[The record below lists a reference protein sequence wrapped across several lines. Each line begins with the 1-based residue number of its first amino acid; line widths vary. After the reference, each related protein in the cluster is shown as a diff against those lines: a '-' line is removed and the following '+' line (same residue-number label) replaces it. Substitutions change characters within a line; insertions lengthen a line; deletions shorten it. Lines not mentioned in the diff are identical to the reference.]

1 MIQQHIFLFFISILF
16 TVTVNSQVKEQD
28 TIKNKEKYGLRIGVD
43 LSKPI
48 NSFFQTETKGLELVS
63 DVRVLRNYYA
73 AVELGFLE
81 KTTNEDYL
89 NFTTK
94 GSYIKA
100 GFNYNAYENWIGMN
114 NEIYVGLRYGLSFFN
129 QTLNSYTP
137 NVYGTYFIP
146 ETIEPN
152 TEFKDLTAHWVE
164 FVFGMKVETFN
175 NLFIGASITF
185 NNLIS
190 TTDPDNFK
198 NLQIPGF
205 NRVFLNNKGV
215 GFNYTLSYL
224 IPIIKKNK

>member
-1 MIQQHIFLFFISILF
+1 MTQQHIFLFFISILL
-16 TVTVNSQVKEQD
+16 TVTAKSQVTQQD

-48 NSFFQTETKGLELVS
+48 NSFFETETKGLEIVS
-63 DVRVLRNYYA
+63 DFRVLRNYYA
-73 AVELGFLE
+73 AVELGFLD
-81 KTTNEDYL
+81 KTTNENYL

-94 GSYIKA
+94 GTYIKA
-100 GFNYNAYENWIGMN
+100 GFNYNAYKNWIGMN
-114 NEIYVGLRYGLSFFN
+114 NEIYIGLRYGFSFFN

-146 ETIEPN
+146 ETLVSN

-175 NLFIGASITF
+175 NLFIGVNISF

-198 NLQIPGF
+198 NLQVPGF

-224 IPIIKKNK
+224 IPIFKKNK

>member
-1 MIQQHIFLFFISILF
+1 MTQQHILLFFISILL
-16 TVTVNSQVKEQD
+16 TVTVNSQVTQQD

-43 LSKPI
+43 ISKPI
-48 NSFFQTETKGLELVS
+48 NSFFKTKNKGLEIVS
-63 DVRVLRNYYA
+63 DFRVLKNYYA
-73 AVELGFLE
+73 AVEFGFMD

-94 GSYIKA
+94 GTYIKV

-137 NVYGTYFIP
+137 NAYGTYFIA
-146 ETIEPN
+146 ETLEPK

-175 NLFIGASITF
+175 NLFIGVNVSF
-185 NNLIS
+185 NNLIN
-190 TTDPDNFK
+190 TTNPDNFK
-198 NLQIPGF
+198 NLQVPGF